1 MTSILDSNFLLT
13 DWDSSCLRMKKRK
26 QCGSVEKVRA
36 AENATSR
43 DQKRSFLEEKTA
55 VAE

>member
-1 MTSILDSNFLLT
+1 M
-13 DWDSSCLRMKKRK
+13 K

-43 DQKRSFLEEKTA
+43 DRKRSFLEEKTA